1 MTDALQEAIDMVVRD
16 KEKHYAGIL
25 PAEDMLVAYIKVNAL
40 AAIAQAEQLK
50 RIADALEE
58 TNKALYSVNPYSGE
72 NTSLAEFLN
81 SINQNTFK

>member
-50 RIADALEE
+50 RIADLLDQGMSSG
-58 TNKALYSVNPYSGE
+58 TDWHDNPMRVFRTE
-72 NTSLAEFLN
+72 NVGG
-81 SINQNTFK
+81 